1 MSKALISFLYKAADS
16 RQDALAFGGG
26 GAGLGAIAGGLMAR
40 DGEAAS
46 GAGLGALAGGALGSL
61 YGMNKDTLNGLA
73 SNIFTT
79 KDRGNPITTGIGAG
93 VLGAGGLALKNNLM
107 QSDLPDT
114 FKEHAAGGPAQHHE
128 MLAALGDVP
137 EGNKQK
143 MLAAL
148 AAEEDRRVAGILGGS
163 IKTNPIHDNFLKMLQ
178 LHDKS
183 KVWADTLARR
193 LAVKQ
198 IMEDPSFLESIKKNI
213 GVGDAAASANFAA
226 DKSSIQ
232 SALNKAKGRQVIL
245 DAVAPGKGAKPTDPV
260 IPHPQ
265 LPAKIQTNMDLK
277 QYSGRN
283 GSLVERLME
292 KMKGLEAPKTGIPD
306 TAGLLKHMKGVK
318 PRPGAWGRYGVAGLG
333 AGALGMML
341 AGLENKIRS

>member
-46 GAGLGALAGGALGSL
+46 GAGLGALAGGALGGL
-61 YGMNKDTLNGLA
+61 YGMNKDTLNSLA

-114 FKEHAAGGPAQHHE
+114 FKEHPAGGPAQHHE
-128 MLAALGDVP
+128 MLAAMGDVP
-137 EGNKQK
+137 EANKRK
-143 MLAAL
+143 MLEAL
-148 AAEEDRRVAGILGGS
+148 ALEEDKRVAGILGGS

-183 KVWADTLARR
+183 KAWADTLARR

-198 IMEDPSFLESIKKNI
+198 IMEDAPLLESIKNNI
-213 GVGDAAASANFAA
+213 GSSFATE
-226 DKSSIQ
+226 KGQ
-232 SALNKAKGRQVIL
+232 LQGRLNKAKGLQTIL
-245 DAVAPGKGAKPTDPV
+245 EAAAPGKGAKPADLVT
-260 IPHPQ
+260 PHAQ
-265 LPAKIQTNMDLK
+265 LPGKIQTNLDLK
-277 QYSGRN
+277 QYTGRN
-283 GSLVERLME
+283 KSVIERLME
-292 KMKGLEAPKTGIPD
+292 KMKGMEAPKGAVPD
-306 TAGLLKHMKGVK
+306 TAGLLKHMGGLKAK
-318 PRPGAWGRYGVAGLG
+318 PGLWGRYGVAGLG